1 MGLFEIIILQIG
13 WPRFSR
19 SANLFWV
26 SGAMTLVIGVRD
38 SATHNNA
45 LM

>member
-1 MGLFEIIILQIG
+1 MGLFEIKILQIG

-19 SANLFWV
+19 SANLLWV
-26 SGAMTLVIGVRD
+26 SGAVTLVVGVRD
-38 SATHNNA
+38 SATHDNA